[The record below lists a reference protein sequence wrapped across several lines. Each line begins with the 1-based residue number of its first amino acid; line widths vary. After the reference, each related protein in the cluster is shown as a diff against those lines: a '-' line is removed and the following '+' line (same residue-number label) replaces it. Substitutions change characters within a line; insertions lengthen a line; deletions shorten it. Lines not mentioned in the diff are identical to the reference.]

1 MSYAVSIDE
10 LSPSRLEGFRSAAK
24 AAALNKAMKLKLAGS
39 MNELVFAE
47 AAPGTDLS
55 QPAGAGYTNE
65 AYITGAIAA
74 NTWTSVFDTAV
85 VPTLGARQ
93 IAVFY
98 KIVNMT
104 VPMTVTAVRFRLGPT
119 GATTLGWFHIENI
132 LVVKLTPEC
141 YLSEPIV
148 YGPNERMFI
157 ECYTR
162 VAVPAAGERLGFGCY
177 IAEPVGEKVS

>member
-1 MSYAVSIDE
+1 MSYAIGVDE
-10 LSPSRLEGFRSAAK
+10 LSISKIEQFRSAAK
-24 AAALNKAMKLKLAGS
+24 AAALRKAMSLKLAS
-39 MNELVFAE
+39 QMAELTFRE

-74 NTWTSVFDTAV
+74 NAWTSVFDTAV
-85 VPTLGARQ
+85 VPTLGQRQ
-93 IAVFY
+93 VAVFY

-104 VPMTVTAVRFRLGPT
+104 VPAQVSAVRFRLGPT

-132 LVVKLTPEC
+132 ILIKMTPEC

-148 YGPNERMFI
+148 FGPNERLFI
-157 ECYTR
+157 ECWA
-162 VAVPAAGERLGFGCY
+162 VAAIPAAGERLGFGCY
-177 IAEPVGEKVS
+177 IAEPVGEAIS